1 MKTTPQSVRCRVSP
15 IGCNSLSNQQKE
27 TKFSSWDDR
36 RSSWFSSLASAWEL
50 VQKRR
55 GDVYALRKL
64 ATGRVRST
72 GGLPRNG
79 SGAFGGF
86 LTKCLGVRCV
96 LASLLGSVAVCVSS
110 FAQTPDNVAEREV
123 QRRQAGIS
131 QGDAALARGKA
142 AMKAKDY
149 GAAHEEFRTAITYL
163 PDAVVSGK
171 GHDEAVEGFC
181 KSGVVLA
188 EARIAEGRYAD
199 AEAILSEVL
208 SDRYEPKC
216 RPAQELY
223 AHLRQPGYFNKTMS
237 PTFIEKV
244 EQVKQLLTEA
254 DGFYQS
260 GRYDLAMKRY
270 DQVLVLD
277 PYNTAARKG
286 QEKINNTKYK
296 YGEEAY
302 NETRSRQ
309 LWQVE
314 KGWEQPVRRYGQTG
328 EPVAIG
334 ALRNLGGTAQVSN
347 KLTTIIIP
355 RLEFRDASL
364 REAVDFL
371 REQAIENDPA
381 TEGKRGVNIV
391 IPPSLAVQR
400 VVTPPGAVSPAPA
413 GAGAPATAP
422 AGTPLAGAPPA
433 AAANRAGNLP
443 AAPPPERGN
452 ITIELNQI
460 PLGEAL
466 RYIAN
471 QAGLKVKVEPY
482 AVSLVPKTEQSND
495 LLVKRYHV
503 PPEFFGG
510 PLDVGYY
517 LEAGGAGAKSAGG
530 GSAQPAPVAENII
543 EKEAVSYQ
551 SASGVGTGAGAT
563 SQSNLVQ
570 GTSSTRQHLVNDR
583 QLVGRADART
593 MLQSMG
599 VQFPTVTLP
608 DGHADAASATFW
620 PHTGVLIVR
629 NTQDNLDMVDA
640 LVDQANASQPKQV
653 EIESKFIEITQ
664 NNLKELGFDWLL
676 GPFNIGNHK
685 VFGAGGTSV
694 NSQAAS
700 PGNFPFVNTTG
711 QPIGDTQPGQPIG
724 QFPVTGGN
732 RSGSLAI
739 SANALDALLFP
750 GASGVAPG
758 IFGLAGVFTD
768 PQFQVVI
775 RALNQ
780 KKGVDLL
787 SAPKVTT
794 KSGQRA
800 IIEVVREFRYPSTF
814 TPPQVPSIA
823 STTGN
828 TVIGGAT
835 TVPVVV
841 TPTTPQDWETR
852 NTGVTLEVEPVV
864 GGDATTIDLNLVPQV
879 VEFEGFINYGS
890 PINAVGVNTLG
901 GVISTSVPVLLTQN
915 VINQP
920 VFSTRK
926 VTTSVSVYDGQT
938 VVLGGLMREDV
949 QKTEDKTPIIGDI
962 PLVGRL
968 FRTNVDQH
976 IKRNLVIFVTARV
989 ITPSG
994 LAFNNEE
1001 EEEEGLL
1008 PPALPEAPAYKK

>member
-1 MKTTPQSVRCRVSP
+1 MKTTPQSVRSRGSRARRAEAWCIAIVAR
-15 IGCNSLSNQQKE
+15 NL
-27 TKFSSWDDR
+27 T
-36 RSSWFSSLASAWEL
+36 RSS
-50 VQKRR
+50 QKRR
-55 GDVYALRKL
+55 EDACALLRL
-64 ATGRVRST
+64 S
-72 GGLPRNG
+72 RNG
-79 SGAFGGF
+79 TGDFHAFRTNCF
-86 LTKCLGVRCV
+86 EVRCV
-96 LASLLGSVAVCVSS
+96 LASLLGLALVCAST

-131 QGDAALARGKA
+131 QGEAALARGQA

-149 GAAHEEFRTAITYL
+149 GAAHEEFRTAVTYL

-171 GHDEAVEGFC
+171 AHDEAVGGFC
-181 KSGVVLA
+181 KSAVVLA
-188 EARIAEGRYAD
+188 QARIAEGRYAD

-208 SDRYEPKC
+208 SDRYDPKC

-286 QEKINNTKYK
+286 QEKINNTKYR

-314 KGWEQPVRRYGQTG
+314 KSWEQPVRRYGIAG
-328 EPVAIG
+328 EPGKLGIQK
-334 ALRNLGGTAQVSN
+334 NLTDTARINN
-347 KLTTIIIP
+347 KLNTIIIP
-355 RLEFRDASL
+355 RVEFRDATL
-364 REAVDFL
+364 REAVNFL
-371 REQAIENDPA
+371 REQAVENDPA
-381 TEGKRGVNIV
+381 TEGERGINIV
-391 IPPSLAVQR
+391 LPPSVLVQR
-400 VVTPPGAVSPAPA
+400 PPPPAGASPAPA
-413 GAGAPATAP
+413 GAAVAPGTAP
-422 AGTPLAGAPPA
+422 AGTPLVGAGQAVAPA
-433 AAANRAGNLP
+433 A
-443 AAPPPERGN
+443 ERGS
-452 ITIELNQI
+452 ITIELNHI

-482 AVSLVPKTEQSND
+482 AVSLVPRTEQSAD

-517 LEAGGAGAKSAGG
+517 IEGGLGAAQTGAG

-543 EKEAVSYQ
+543 QKEAVSYQ
-551 SASGVGTGAGAT
+551 TASGVGTGAGAT

-570 GTSSTRQHLVNDR
+570 GTSTTRQHLLNDR
-583 QLVGRADART
+583 QLVGRADAKT

-599 VQFPTVTLP
+599 VQFPITTLP
-608 DGHADAASATFW
+608 DGRTDTASATFW

-653 EIESKFIEITQ
+653 EIESKFIEINQ

-676 GPFNIGNHK
+676 GPFSINGK
-685 VFGAGGTSV
+685 VFGSGGTAGNGTAV
-694 NSQAAS
+694 NPA
-700 PGNFPFVNTTG
+700 NFPFVDPATNV
-711 QPIGDTQPGQPIG
+711 PIG
-724 QFPVTGGN
+724 QNPVTAGN
-732 RSGSLAI
+732 RSGNVAI
-739 SANALDALLFP
+739 TANALDALLAGTTG
-750 GASGVAPG
+750 GASAVAPG
-758 IFGLAGVFTD
+758 IFGLAGVFTN

-780 KKGVDLL
+780 KKGIDLL
-787 SAPKVTT
+787 SAPSVTT

-800 IIEVVREFRYPSTF
+800 IIEVIRELRYPSTF
-814 TPPQVPSIA
+814 SPPQVPNIS
-823 STTGN
+823 SSSGT
-828 TVIGGAT
+828 TVIGGAN

-841 TPTTPQDWETR
+841 TPTTPQTWETR

-864 GGDATTIDLNLVPQV
+864 GEDATTIDLNLVPQV

-890 PINAVGVNTLG
+890 PINAVGVNTIG
-901 GVISTSVPVLLTQN
+901 GAISTSVPVLLTEN

-926 VTTSVSVYDGQT
+926 VTTSISVYDGQT
-938 VVLGGLMREDV
+938 VVMGGLMSENV
-949 QKTEDKTPIIGDI
+949 QKVEDKTPIIGDI
-962 PLVGRL
+962 PFIGRA
-968 FRTNVDQH
+968 FRTNVEQH
-976 IKRNLVIFVTARV
+976 NKTNLVIFVTAHV
-989 ITPSG
+989 VTPSG
-994 LAFNNEE
+994 LAFNSEK

-1008 PPALPEAPAYKK
+1008 PPALPEVPAYKK

>member
-1 MKTTPQSVRCRVSP
+1 MKTTPQSVRYRGSCA
-15 IGCNSLSNQQKE
+15 GCNPLGNQHRE
-27 TKFSSWDDR
+27 TKLTKVSWRAELCDAAGVDSCTVWGSR
-36 RSSWFSSLASAWEL
+36 ELAPPSVRTFVPFVIFCNCFLFVCASSL
-50 VQKRR
+50 
-55 GDVYALRKL
+55 
-64 ATGRVRST
+64 
-72 GGLPRNG
+72 
-79 SGAFGGF
+79 
-86 LTKCLGVRCV
+86 
-96 LASLLGSVAVCVSS
+96 
-110 FAQTPDNVAEREV
+110 AQTPDSVAEREV
-123 QRRQAGIS
+123 QRRQAGIT
-131 QGDAALARGKA
+131 QGEAALARGQA

-149 GAAHEEFRTAITYL
+149 AAAHEEFRTAVLYL

-171 GHDEAVEGFC
+171 AHDEAVEGFC

-199 AEAILSEVL
+199 AEAILSEIL
-208 SDRYEPKC
+208 SDRYDPKC
-216 RPAQELY
+216 RSAQELY
-223 AHLRQPGYFNKTMS
+223 SHLRQPGYFNKTMS

-254 DGFYQS
+254 DGFYNS

-277 PYNTAARKG
+277 PYNTAARRG

-314 KGWEQPVRRYGQTG
+314 KAWEQPVRRYGQTG
-328 EPVAIG
+328 EPATIG
-334 ALRNLGGTAQVSN
+334 AQRNLGGTAQITN
-347 KLTTIIIP
+347 KLNTIIIP
-355 RLEFRDASL
+355 RIEFRDATI
-364 REAVDFL
+364 REAIDFL
-371 REQAIENDPA
+371 REQAAEND
-381 TEGKRGVNIV
+381 TSGTGKRGVDIV
-391 IPPSLAVQR
+391 LRMVPLGQVAAPPAPV
-400 VVTPPGAVSPAPA
+400 APA
-413 GAGAPATAP
+413 GSPVPPTTAAPGAPGTAGAPAGGTTPATAP
-422 AGTPLAGAPPA
+422 GVA
-433 AAANRAGNLP
+433 ARPVIPISNEPR
-443 AAPPPERGN
+443 
-452 ITIELNQI
+452 ITITLNQI

-466 RYIAN
+466 RYIAA

-482 AVSLVPKTEQSND
+482 AVSIIPLTEQSND
-495 LLVKRYHV
+495 LVTKRYHV
-503 PPEFFGG
+503 PAEFFGG

-517 LEAGGAGAKSAGG
+517 LEGGLGGAGQTGAG
-530 GSAQPAPVAENII
+530 GSAQPAPVAENVIQ
-543 EKEAVSYQ
+543 KEAVSYQ
-551 SASGVGTGAGAT
+551 TASGVGTGAGAT

-570 GTSSTRQHLVNDR
+570 GTSTTRQHLLNDR

-593 MLQSMG
+593 MLLSMG
-599 VQFPTVTLP
+599 VEFPP
-608 DGHADAASATFW
+608 GASATFW

-685 VFGAGGTSV
+685 LFGAGGTSV
-694 NSQAAS
+694 NSPAAN
-700 PGNFPFVNTTG
+700 PGNFPFVNTTN
-711 QPIGDTQPGQPIG
+711 QPIGDTLPGQPIG

-750 GASGVAPG
+750 GAGGVAPG

-780 KKGVDLL
+780 KKGIDLL

-800 IIEVVREFRYPSTF
+800 IIEVVREFRYPKTY
-814 TPPQVPSIA
+814 TQPQVPQIGS
-823 STTGN
+823 STTVVNG
-828 TVIGGAT
+828 V
-835 TVPVVV
+835 VPVVV

-890 PINAVGVNTLG
+890 PINAVGVNTIG
-901 GVISTSVPVLLTQN
+901 GAISTSVPVLLTQN

-926 VTTSVSVYDGQT
+926 VTTSVSVWDGQT

-989 ITPSG
+989 VTPSG

>member
-1 MKTTPQSVRCRVSP
+1 
-15 IGCNSLSNQQKE
+15 
-27 TKFSSWDDR
+27 
-36 RSSWFSSLASAWEL
+36 
-50 VQKRR
+50 
-55 GDVYALRKL
+55 
-64 ATGRVRST
+64 
-72 GGLPRNG
+72 
-79 SGAFGGF
+79 
-86 LTKCLGVRCV
+86 
-96 LASLLGSVAVCVSS
+96 
-110 FAQTPDNVAEREV
+110 
-123 QRRQAGIS
+123 
-131 QGDAALARGKA
+131 
-142 AMKAKDY
+142 
-149 GAAHEEFRTAITYL
+149 
-163 PDAVVSGK
+163 
-171 GHDEAVEGFC
+171 
-181 KSGVVLA
+181 
-188 EARIAEGRYAD
+188 
-199 AEAILSEVL
+199 
-208 SDRYEPKC
+208 
-216 RPAQELY
+216 
-223 AHLRQPGYFNKTMS
+223 
-237 PTFIEKV
+237 
-244 EQVKQLLTEA
+244 
-254 DGFYQS
+254 
-260 GRYDLAMKRY
+260 
-270 DQVLVLD
+270 
-277 PYNTAARKG
+277 
-286 QEKINNTKYK
+286 
-296 YGEEAY
+296 
-302 NETRSRQ
+302 
-309 LWQVE
+309 
-314 KGWEQPVRRYGQTG
+314 
-328 EPVAIG
+328 
-334 ALRNLGGTAQVSN
+334 
-347 KLTTIIIP
+347 
-355 RLEFRDASL
+355 
-364 REAVDFL
+364 
-371 REQAIENDPA
+371 
-381 TEGKRGVNIV
+381 
-391 IPPSLAVQR
+391 
-400 VVTPPGAVSPAPA
+400 
-413 GAGAPATAP
+413 
-422 AGTPLAGAPPA
+422 
-433 AAANRAGNLP
+433 
-443 AAPPPERGN
+443 
-452 ITIELNQI
+452 
-460 PLGEAL
+460 
-466 RYIAN
+466 
-471 QAGLKVKVEPY
+471 LKVKVEPY
-482 AVSLVPKTEQSND
+482 AVSLVPKTEQSSD

-517 LEAGGAGAKSAGG
+517 LEGSLGAGQGGAG
-530 GSAQPAPVAENII
+530 GSAQPAPVAENVVQ
-543 EKEAVSYQ
+543 KEAVSYQ
-551 SASGVGTGAGAT
+551 TASGVGTGAGAT

-570 GTSSTRQHLVNDR
+570 GTSTTRQHLLNDR

-593 MLQSMG
+593 MLLSMG

-608 DGHADAASATFW
+608 DGRADSASATFW

-676 GPFNIGNHK
+676 GPFKVGNQGA
-685 VFGAGGTSV
+685 FGSGGTSV
-694 NSQAAS
+694 NSPAAN
-700 PGNFPFVNTTG
+700 PANFPFVD
-711 QPIGDTQPGQPIG
+711 PATQQPIG

-750 GASGVAPG
+750 GVSGVAPG

-800 IIEVVREFRYPSTF
+800 IIEVVREFRYPKTYS
-814 TPPQVPSIA
+814 PPQVPSIG
-823 STTGN
+823 STT
-828 TVIGGAT
+828 TVANQV
-835 TVPVVV
+835 VPVVV

-890 PINAVGVNTLG
+890 PINAVGVNTIG
-901 GVISTSVPVLLTQN
+901 GAISTSVPVTLTDN

-976 IKRNLVIFVTARV
+976 IKRNLVIFVTAHV
-989 ITPSG
+989 VTPSG

-1008 PPALPEAPAYKK
+1008 PPALPQAPAYKK